1 MGVPKKIR
9 AEHARL
15 CEEASEHD
23 HRYHV
28 LDQPT
33 IADAE
38 YDELF
43 RRLVAL
49 EEQYPELGTPESP
62 TRRVGGEPLD
72 ELPIIDHIDKV
83 IETLEESRE
92 TMEIYKDTD

>member
-15 CEEASEHD
+15 CEEVSEHD

-38 YDELF
+38 YDEL
-43 RRLVAL
+43 VAAGVT
-49 EEQYPELGTPESP
+49 GT
-62 TRRVGGEPLD
+62 LD
-72 ELPIIDHIDKV
+72 NL
-83 IETLEESRE
+83 
-92 TMEIYKDTD
+92 